1 MKNLKKTFKLRTLET
16 NPQVVIRK
24 DMVTGSKFVEHELK
38 GEYYR
43 VSPCCEKEIHAIA
56 MMVHREDKWA
66 PAKGDGVILTKEIVA
81 KFDQ

>member
-1 MKNLKKTFKLRTLET
+1 MKNRKKIFQLRTLET
-16 NPQVVIRK
+16 NPQVIIRK

-38 GEYYR
+38 GKYYR
-43 VSPCCEKEIHAIA
+43 VSPCDEKEIHAIS
-56 MMVHREDKWA
+56 MMTHREDKWA